1 MEAIIKLKNTEKDG
15 ARILQ
20 IEKNGADKILLTMTD
35 EEDSGDSFWGWTC
48 IDISELLKALDFL
61 LQQR

>member
-1 MEAIIKLKNTEKDG
+1 MEAIIKLKNADKDG

-20 IEKNGADKILLTMTD
+20 IERNGADKILLTMTD
-35 EEDSGDSFWGWTC
+35 EEDSGDCFWGWTC
-48 IDISELLKALDFL
+48 VDISELLKALYFL